1 MKKLYVS
8 LALVAAVLA
17 FTPDWKTELHA
28 QTGSYQLNSTY
39 KGSAVSEHNN
49 VQ

>member
-1 MKKLYVS
+1 MKNTYLV
-8 LALVAAVLA
+8 LAIAAFVLA
-17 FTPDWKTELHA
+17 FTPNWKDQLHA
-28 QTGSYQLNSTY
+28 QTGSYGLDGAY